1 MHFGAD
7 MFIFLLSGGQGI
19 PINFCL
25 KVADLTHL
33 FLSFNQFCFRNDK
46 IVAKIAN
53 SAEVGNFLEI
63 NSERQS
69 NSPSSEMMIKIY
81 DKLIGKNF
89 RYLRLVTSLQA
100 HTASDC

>member
-7 MFIFLLSGGQGI
+7 LFIFLLSGGQGI
-19 PINFCL
+19 PIDFCL

-33 FLSFNQFCFRNDK
+33 FLSCNKLSFRNNK

-53 SAEVGNFLEI
+53 STEVGDFLEI

-69 NSPSSEMMIKIY
+69 NSPSSEVMIKID
-81 DKLIGKNF
+81 DKLIGENF
-89 RYLRLVTSLQA
+89 GYLRLVTSLQA